1 MYLAGKSEFKPFQLS
16 ILTHWNNSH
25 LPKEPETAF
34 PIVLFL
40 KAPGGI
46 LDTNTSN
53 VRSLMQTL
61 QLESV
66 SYF

>member
-1 MYLAGKSEFKPFQLS
+1 MYLAGKSEFQLFQLS
-16 ILTHWNNSH
+16 ILRHRNNSR
-25 LPKEPETAF
+25 LPEEPEAF
-34 PIVLFL
+34 PIVLIL

-46 LDTNTSN
+46 LDMNS
-53 VRSLMQTL
+53 VRSLGQTL